1 MKKSEAIEEILGP
14 QHLSSPRSNDELEVI
29 SELTKYVE
37 KIEGDALDEVV
48 AEQLWWSEKRNRLF
62 LAYLYTS
69 PEKFGTM
76 TKQSEGG
83 PSVLKRSEG
92 HACRMGSLTR
102 IVAAKK

>member
-48 AEQLWWSEKRNRLF
+48 AEQLWWSEKRNRLSLDYEGIKSKTLEVESALG
-62 LAYLYTS
+62 LA
-69 PEKFGTM
+69 
-76 TKQSEGG
+76 QSLLRKGMR
-83 PSVLKRSEG
+83 VN
-92 HACRMGSLTR
+92 
-102 IVAAKK
+102 

>member
-48 AEQLWWSEKRNRLF
+48 AEQLWWSEKRNRLSLDYEGIESKTLEVESALG
-62 LAYLYTS
+62 LA
-69 PEKFGTM
+69 
-76 TKQSEGG
+76 QSLLRKGMR
-83 PSVLKRSEG
+83 VN
-92 HACRMGSLTR
+92 
-102 IVAAKK
+102 